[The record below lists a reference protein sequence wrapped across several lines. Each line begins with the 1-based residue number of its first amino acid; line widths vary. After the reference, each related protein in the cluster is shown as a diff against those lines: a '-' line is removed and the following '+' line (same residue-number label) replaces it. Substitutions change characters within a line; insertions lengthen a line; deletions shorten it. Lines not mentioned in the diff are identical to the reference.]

1 MSSGGHRTSTIPR
14 PAGAARS
21 ATAPIERG
29 TTSKEPRRPSRR
41 PPRGVSWLVGAI
53 IVGAVVGSLFVLP
66 VKTWFRQRSQI
77 EQKKVELAALTDA
90 NGALTDEIGRLNTP
104 AGVEAAAR
112 EELGF
117 VKRGE
122 IRITMLPA
130 PAAPLTMPSG
140 WPYDAFARIVSVRQQ
155 APAPTAP

>member
-1 MSSGGHRTSTIPR
+1 MAGMSSGGHRTSTIPR

-21 ATAPIERG
+21 ATAPTVRSTKATGPRVSHRG
-29 TTSKEPRRPSRR
+29 L
-41 PPRGVSWLVGAI
+41 SWLIGAV
-53 IVGAVVGSLFVLP
+53 IVGAVVASLFVLP

-77 EQKKVELAALTDA
+77 EQKQVELAALTDA
-90 NGALTDEIGRLNTP
+90 NGALGDEIGRLNTP
-104 AGVEAAAR
+104 AGIEAAAR

-122 IRITMLPA
+122 IRLTMLPA
-130 PAAPLTMPSG
+130 PSAPLTMPSG

-155 APAPTAP
+155 TAAPTAP